1 VKYDRLVNYTNNYF
15 IEFQNNNGKDS
26 GINITTANYHILTDG
41 KIYYM
46 IETSNIILIIEG
58 LRKTNKLKI
67 AISKEGSQGYL
78 IKKELIISLSRII

>member
-1 VKYDRLVNYTNNYF
+1 
-15 IEFQNNNGKDS
+15 
-26 GINITTANYHILTDG
+26 
-41 KIYYM
+41 M